1 MKRLLIAI
9 VLLAAGF
16 LAGFYAGHRDSR
28 SSDLTK
34 QAAQAPAATNEVGQ
48 WKARFRFP
56 GSVQMPDAHPLIR
69 YDFQD
74 APDASGFAGVTIT
87 NLSDR
92 PYVVDY
98 HVYGYDSEGRRV
110 SDGEDEFAIGRRESV
125 VRKIL
130 LVSQA
135 PVLQREFGATF
146 SVEMS
151 LKK

>member
-1 MKRLLIAI
+1 
-9 VLLAAGF
+9 
-16 LAGFYAGHRDSR
+16 
-28 SSDLTK
+28 
-34 QAAQAPAATNEVGQ
+34 
-48 WKARFRFP
+48 
-56 GSVQMPDAHPLIR
+56 MPDAHPLIR